1 MTEKREP
8 EEPREPEDPQEPARS
23 RGARGR
29 GLRAD
34 AARNHERIVVAAG
47 RAFEEAGPE
56 VTLEEVARRA
66 GVGVATVYRHF
77 RSRDRLVRAVFA
89 HLLTTEIEPAVTVET
104 GDPWRDLVGSLEAT
118 VGVLSGRRVVL
129 ALARETDVVDV
140 ESVHRCVHSMEGL
153 LRRAAA
159 AGLVRPE
166 LQVRDLAAVVVMAL
180 ATAHP
185 GDPRGAGP
193 RRYLALLVDGLRP
206 APAPLPP
213 APAPPPPGAGI
224 RSPGVT

>member
-1 MTEKREP
+1 MT
-8 EEPREPEDPQEPARS
+8 AT
-23 RGARGR
+23 RGR
-29 GLRAD
+29 GLRSD

-47 RAFEEAGPE
+47 HAFEEAGPE

-66 GVGVATVYRHF
+66 GVGVATVYRRF
-77 RSRDRLVRAVFA
+77 RSRDQLVRAVFA
-89 HLLTTEIEPAVTVET
+89 HLLTTEIEPAVAVET

-118 VGVLSGRRVVL
+118 VGVLAGRRVIL
-129 ALARETDVVDV
+129 ALARETDAVDV
-140 ESVHRCVHSMEGL
+140 ESVHRYVRSMDRL

-166 LQVRDLAAVVVMAL
+166 LQGRDLAAVVVMAL

-185 GDPRGAGP
+185 GDPEGAGP

-213 APAPPPPGAGI
+213 APPRVPSSAPAPRRRPGADP
-224 RSPGVT
+224 R